1 MEKLYYIIKVS
12 ICIIIVVT
20 LHILIKLVDVLS
32 KNKGSEIGPL
42 NRIVQSSVT
51 HALDRQFNPLS

>member
-32 KNKGSEIGPL
+32 KNKGSEIGLL
-42 NRIVQSSVT
+42 NRIVQSSVIN
-51 HALDRQFNPLS
+51 ALDRQFNPLS